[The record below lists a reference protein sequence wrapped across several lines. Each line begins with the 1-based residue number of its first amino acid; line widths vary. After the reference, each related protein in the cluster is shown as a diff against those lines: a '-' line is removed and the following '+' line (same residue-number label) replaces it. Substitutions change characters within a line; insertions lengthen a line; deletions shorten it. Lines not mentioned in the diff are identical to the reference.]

1 MNIHNILNRLEKVK
15 QTGLNQYVACCPA
28 HEDKSPSLSI
38 REEADQIILLHCF
51 AGCPIDDI
59 LSSLGLALEDLFPE
73 QFVSSKSIKRRFSAS
88 TALEII
94 YFEGLVVQT
103 SGRMIINKE
112 PFLQSHY
119 DRLTI
124 AFMRI
129 NAAYD
134 YYKGRV

>member
-15 QTGLNQYVACCPA
+15 QTGVNQYVACCPA
-28 HEDKSPSLSI
+28 HEDKSPSLSV
-38 REEADQIILLHCF
+38 REVADNKILIHCF
-51 AGCPIDDI
+51 AECPINDI
-59 LSSLGLALEDLFPE
+59 LASLNLSLEDLFPE
-73 QFVSSKSIKRRFSAS
+73 KLVSSKPIKRGFSAS

-94 YFEGLVVQT
+94 YFEGLIVQT
-103 SGRMIINKE
+103 TGRMIINKE
-112 PFLQSHY
+112 TIVESHY
-119 DRLTI
+119 DRLTT

>member
-38 REEADQIILLHCF
+38 REVADNKILIHCF
-51 AGCPIDDI
+51 AECPTSEI
-59 LSSLGLALEDLFPE
+59 LEALGLSLEALFPE
-73 QFVSSKSIKRRFSAS
+73 KLAPSKRIKAGVSAS

-94 YFEGLVVQT
+94 YHEGLIIQT
-103 SGRMIINKE
+103 TCRIIINKNPLFE
-112 PFLQSHY
+112 SDY